1 METVTIVID
10 AANAIMKY
18 NVLIVVP
25 IGCCFELF
33 VETVTIVIDAGNMK
47 LTSYSCP

>member
-25 IGCCFELF
+25 IGCCFDLF
-33 VETVTIVIDAGNMK
+33 VWK
-47 LTSYSCP
+47 QLLYSNRCGECHHEV